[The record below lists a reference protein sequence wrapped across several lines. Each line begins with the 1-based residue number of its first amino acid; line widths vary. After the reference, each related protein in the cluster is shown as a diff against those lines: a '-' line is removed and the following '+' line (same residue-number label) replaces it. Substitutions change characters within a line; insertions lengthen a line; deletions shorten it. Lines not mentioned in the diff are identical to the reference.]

1 MLPKYYETN
10 LKWKSTRKGELTL
23 KGKAPME
30 VTDIKFTNDELQIW
44 SAEDLYVASVNVSF
58 MSSFLQEAN
67 NTGVPVISFESRAIG
82 VTERLQSGLI
92 LSEIIVEPKILILN
106 GTDWTK
112 VLHLISTAESNCLI
126 ANSMKTKVIIQ
137 PKIDYKIMEEIL

>member
-1 MLPKYYETN
+1 
-10 LKWKSTRKGELTL
+10 
-23 KGKAPME
+23 
-30 VTDIKFTNDELQIW
+30 VTDIKFTNDELSHW
-44 SAEDLYVASVNVSF
+44 SAEDLYVASVNTSF

-82 VTERLQSGLI
+82 IKEMVQNKLT

-106 GTDWTK
+106 GADWTK

-137 PKIDYKIMEEIL
+137 PKIDYKVMEEIL